1 MRARRSIT
9 IPVVG
14 TLLVSLAV
22 AIAVVTREDCPDS
35 RPDGPAARAAAKAC
49 GEPVDVALLTS
60 ATRLVVANPDG
71 TMTVTQHTAPQRV
84 RRDDGWV
91 AVDTALDPVTVAP
104 KAAAVDVR
112 FAGGPQ
118 ESLVTIKDDDRSLEW
133 GPAPQEPP
141 KVDGDTATFATTRVQ
156 ALADGF
162 RIVITGQGAQQV
174 RMPVNTRGL
183 ALQESDGV
191 IRALDAKHRTVFV
204 AERATTQAGPVPTK
218 IENGNVVFTLPDG
231 AWELTQVVRHDQGF
245 DGTVLAGGRIDSAK
259 LGDENVTSTVK
270 TAVAQQASR
279 LPLEKRDQPLV
290 TTFTPGTTATPVVT
304 STDYPADE
312 RAHGAPKQ
320 PGKVVFAAPGAVEF
334 RHRWQGEGEFTRVPA
349 PSGTAEVSVTPPAK
363 GTQVLE
369 VRAVDATGQESE
381 LAPHATRVAALP
393 EPIVKHDNGVF
404 TAERGTAF
412 KYRWNTDWIFEKAV
426 DGKAKLSL
434 VPPTANTVEVVAI
447 GADPSV
453 ESAPATFTT
462 AAVGTPQVASAD
474 YPADGVE
481 HGAAGKEGTFTFRAT
496 GTDPVTGFRHQLDGG
511 AVTDVAGSG
520 KAQAKITPPTAGEH
534 VLTVKAVGAN
544 GEESPAA
551 QHRFKVASA
560 APQAPAA
567 PQVVSSDYPADGQ
580 PHGAPGQAGTFTL
593 KSPGANGFRYR
604 LGDGPTTT
612 VAAAGE
618 AQVQLTPSTSGTHT
632 LTAWALN
639 GQTSAPATYTFTVG
653 GLPVPAPDAPVVTS
667 TDFPADGQPHGSI
680 GQAGTVTVRPQG
692 STAADVIVHQLDTD
706 AASKE
711 QPVANG
717 AAQLSVTPVRSGK
730 RTLTVWS
737 KVSATGAL
745 STPVRHEFVA
755 GAPAGPRDFFYD
767 AAGQLAGVANNSGE
781 AAAYR
786 YDDSGNLL
794 ATERFVQ
801 GDATVFAIVPARG
814 PAGSTVEISGIGFAA
829 QGTTVTFDGINAPVT
844 ASSGNRVS
852 VTVPQ
857 GVREGV
863 VRVTANGK
871 TSVSPR
877 PFQLARGVTAPAI
890 TAVSTD
896 RGDAGN
902 VVTITGTG
910 FDPDIARNVVRFH
923 QTVARVR
930 EVTATKLVVQVPD
943 AASSG
948 RITVR
953 TPGGEATSAADFLVA
968 PRGFVT
974 GNLIY
979 GGRLQVGTT
988 TNLDI
993 PAGKAAVV
1001 LVDGKIGEQLN
1012 LKLENNTI
1020 PVRSAMWMFTP
1031 HGGDFARRALGDPL
1045 DLFAGS
1051 KLHQDLPTFKHN
1063 GTYTIVV
1070 APDDAAAGKVS
1081 VTLSKDLTGD
1091 KLTRDGSGVPFDI
1104 RQGQPVKEMPFTAT
1118 AGEWMSFG
1126 LTDISEPGNYFNVTV
1141 VDPDGTRLTWR
1152 ARLGDYIPTMV
1163 FQAKKTGTYKVIP
1176 NFDPN
1181 QLGSGRVWLSSVIDA
1196 GPLAV
1201 NGNPT
1206 SYQVLRPGQSVRMQF
1221 QGTANQPLVLGHTDN
1236 TIRENGRAAY
1246 PVSIMSE
1253 PDGQQVELR
1262 EGTAETRNL
1271 RIRKTGTHNL
1281 FISGWEAVGAAKA
1294 WLSTVAEGGKLPPNA
1309 STTVRV
1315 DRPGREMWLD
1325 YDGVKDKP
1333 LTIVVRKSVPGEV
1346 VIRLYRPDGTT
1357 SVGAVSD
1364 GKLDVAALP
1373 VTGKYRIFVDPGF
1386 AVTGDL
1392 TFHMSEPADL
1402 GTLVPDAAP
1411 SNLNITVHGQ
1421 KIIGKIA
1428 GTQGQRLTMGTASD
1442 RIPFLKWTVIKPDG
1456 RNLDTSGNSAFPTA
1470 LGLDLTQLP
1479 VTGDYKV
1486 VIEPV
1491 DQDVQPMAGPLTV
1504 MLNSETDGGKI
1515 EYGGAAKTVTFN
1527 RPAQNG
1533 RLTFDGTLNDL
1544 PKLSIKRNIG
1554 NNGVYYTLYAPDGTV
1569 ETTRRFIST
1578 EPYEFFSRLKATGTY
1593 TLVFDPA
1600 NSPTGSIDVSIT
1612 KRATAAPVTQIA
1624 PPTVQEPTCPQVDRR
1639 PPAAKVGAAPQGTDQ
1654 PKVEEKEKPTSTPC
1668 SSSSGWRPDAA
1679 NLGGVDWTTRYD
1691 PRPVRDRPLQF
1702 AVGFTGVVGTVQ
1714 STDGKPLAGVTVSA
1728 RDKKAT
1734 TDADGKFTLIG
1745 LTDGHVSLRVD
1756 GRTTGRSFGTF
1767 DIGVDVKQGQVLVL
1781 PHTVFLPEIDRNS
1794 VVHVPS
1800 PTITETV
1807 LTTKSIP
1814 GLEVRIPAG
1823 TVIRDADGNVATELS
1838 LTPIPIDRPPFPLP
1852 PSKVPVYFTA
1862 QPGGGYLFP
1871 QGATIIYPNYTKEA
1885 PGTRTQFWNY
1895 DPDGKG
1901 WHVYGH
1907 GTVSKD
1913 GTQIVPDSDVKFYR
1927 LTGAMTVV
1935 PGLNPAARS
1944 PRPNNTRVGD
1954 PVDPATGLLVD
1965 EQVDLVV
1972 DDIMPIEV
1980 KRTYQQGDA
1989 FVRPFGVGASFD
2001 YGVFP
2006 WAPLVDGAPTFK
2018 EFDLVQPDG
2027 SKIHYTRTSP
2037 GQDYAGAV
2045 FAADPT
2051 PTKFDGSVAVW
2062 NDAGWDVKL
2071 RDGTIYVIGEEAPLQ
2086 EIRDKFGNATTITR
2100 APAPPGTDG
2109 KVRAN
2114 GPITQVTSSSGRWV
2128 RFSYDDANPAKV
2140 KSVEDNLGRRVS
2152 YTYLPT
2158 GQLESVTNTEG
2169 GVTKYTWDAKG
2180 LLKTI
2185 TDPRETRFLLNEYDD
2200 KDRVKSQTAADG
2212 GVTKF
2217 EYTDVNGA
2225 ITETRMIDPRDA
2237 VRRFVFNDKGQVVSD
2252 TKAYGTPFA
2261 QETITEYET
2270 NGVRVKSTTDALKR
2284 KTSYVYDA
2292 KGYVKESTVLAD
2304 TPNAR
2309 TQKFDRLGPNGEL
2322 TKHVDDYTKET
2333 IYELTARGAVKSVT
2347 DPLGRKTLFEV
2358 NERGQVTK
2366 VTDPAGKSRITDYSG
2381 TDAVRTTDELGKVST
2396 IGYDVI
2402 GRKVR
2407 TSDAAGVVT
2416 ETAYT
2421 AKDFVASVIDGLG
2434 RTMRYEYDRNGN
2446 RTKVVDARNSETVF
2460 HYNAMD
2466 QLRAVTD
2473 PLGVTT
2479 PDAVYDRNGN
2489 LEKETDRRGVV
2500 VEHKYDPLNRRYEST
2515 YGSESKVTN
2524 TFDAGD
2530 RVRSSVDSV
2539 AGTSTIDY
2547 DDLDRVKQETTPTG
2561 SVSYAYG
2568 TTVRD
2573 RTTTVPGRPAV
2584 RHVYDAAGDLQ
2595 EIQQGGT
2602 AISVVTRDRAGR
2614 TERVGAPGT
2623 GVGQTYTYDDTGRVK
2638 TITYKS
2644 GATTLGDLAYEYDAT
2659 GLPIR
2664 TTGASSRTMLPE
2676 PYGPATYDNA
2686 NRIKTIGGSTITY
2699 DPEGNLL
2706 SDGATTYS
2714 WNAKGEL
2721 ATVTGQGRSASFN
2734 YNSDGR
2740 RLGRTVSGVTTNY
2753 VYDGQNPLQEKVNG
2767 QVTANMTAS
2776 GVDGFHLRESG
2787 GTTRRFLT
2795 DAVGSTVGL
2804 VDPDGAGASYTYEPF
2819 GRTYASGAGADNPYR
2834 FTGREDDG
2842 TGLYHYRDRYYSP
2855 VLQRFISEDPIGFE
2869 GGRNVH
2875 AYVDNQPTV
2884 LGDPSG
2890 NKPTNNGKNNR
2901 ESCFVNSF
2909 VAGTPVLMAD
2919 GSRKAI
2925 EEVRTGDQ
2933 VTATDPESG
2942 KTTAREVTA
2951 TIVGK
2956 GAKRLVDIT
2965 VDTDGMAGT
2974 ATSTLV
2980 ATDGHP
2986 FWVENRGQF
2995 VEAQDIQRGDRVRT
3009 SSGELLGVTGLG
3021 IRAVADQQV
3030 YNLTVDT
3037 DHTYYVVAGDKPV
3050 LVHNARPPRQRPDP
3064 NAKGPH
3070 STFMLGP
3077 DGKVKKYATWQ
3088 EQSNPRN
3095 PAPWE
3100 LEKRYDRWGPAH
3112 TNPDGTVV
3120 DTPHLNLP
3128 DGTARPPD
3136 AWEDPNAGC

>member
-1 MRARRSIT
+1 MRARRSIA

-22 AIAVVTREDCPDS
+22 AIAVVTREECPDS
-35 RPDGPAARAAAKAC
+35 RPDGPSARAAARSC

-71 TMTVTQHTAPQRV
+71 TMTVTQHAAPQRV

-91 AVDTALDPVTVAP
+91 AVDTALEPSTLTP
-104 KAAAVDVR
+104 KAAAVDLR
-112 FAGGPQ
+112 IASGPQ
-118 ESLVTIKDDDRSLEW
+118 EPLVTVEDDDRSLEW

-141 KVDGDTATFATTRVQ
+141 KVEGDTATFADTRIQ
-156 ALADGF
+156 ALPDGF
-162 RIVITGQGAQQV
+162 RVVITGHGAQQV
-174 RMPVNTRGL
+174 RMPVGTRGL
-183 ALQESDGV
+183 ALQERDGV
-191 IRALDAKHRTVFV
+191 IRALDAEHRTVFV
-204 AERATTQAGPVPTK
+204 AEQATTKAGPVPTK
-218 IENGNVVFTLPDG
+218 IENGDVVFTLPDG
-231 AWELTQVVRHDQGF
+231 AWELTQVVRRGDGGF
-245 DGTVLAGGRIDSAK
+245 DATVFGGGRIDRAR
-259 LGDENVTSTVK
+259 LGDEDVSSAVK
-270 TAVAQQASR
+270 TAVAQQVPAV
-279 LPLEKRDQPLV
+279 PLKDREQPLV
-290 TTFTPGTTATPVVT
+290 TTFTPSATTAPAVT
-304 STDYPADE
+304 STDYPAGE
-312 RAHGAPKQ
+312 QAHGAPKQ
-320 PGKVVFAAPGAVEF
+320 PGKVVLAAPGAVEF
-334 RHRWQGEGEFTRVPA
+334 LHRWQGEAEFSRVSA
-349 PSGTAEVSVTPPAK
+349 PSGTVEVSVAPPAH

-369 VRAVDATGQESE
+369 VKAVGATGQESE
-381 LAPHATRVAALP
+381 LTPHATRVAALP

-412 KYRWNTDWIFEKAV
+412 KYRWNGDWIFQKAV

-434 VPPTANTVEVVAI
+434 VPPAATTVEVVAI
-447 GADPSV
+447 GAGPSV
-453 ESAPATFTT
+453 ESAPVTFTT
-462 AAVGTPQVASAD
+462 AAAGTPQVASAD

-496 GTDPVTGFRHQLDGG
+496 GTDPVTGFRYQLDGG
-511 AVTDVAGSG
+511 AATDVAGAG
-520 KAQAKITPPTAGEH
+520 KAQAKITPATAGEH
-534 VLTVKAVGAN
+534 VLTVKAIGAD
-544 GEESPAA
+544 GTESPAA
-551 QHRFKVASA
+551 EHRFKVAAA

-567 PQVVSSDYPADGQ
+567 PQIASTDYPADGQ

-593 KSPGANGFRYR
+593 KSPSASGFRYR
-604 LGDGPTTT
+604 LGDGPVRT

-639 GQTSAPATYTFTVG
+639 GQTSAPAGYTFTVG
-653 GLPVPAPDAPVVTS
+653 GLPVPAPDAPAVTS

-680 GQAGTVTVRPQG
+680 GQAGTVTARPQG
-692 STAADVIVHQLDTD
+692 STAADVVVHQLDTD
-706 AASKE
+706 AAPKE

-717 AAQLSVTPVRSGK
+717 AAQLSITPVRSGK

-745 STPVRHEFVA
+745 SPPVRHEFVA

-801 GDATVFAIVPARG
+801 GDATIFAIVPARG

-829 QGTTVTFDGINAPVT
+829 QGTTVTFDGVTAPVT
-844 ASSGNRVS
+844 SATGNRVS

-857 GVREGV
+857 GVKEGV

-877 PFQLARGVTAPAI
+877 PFQPARGVTAPAI
-890 TAVSTD
+890 ASVSTD
-896 RGDAGN
+896 RGDPGDL
-902 VVTITGTG
+902 VTITGTG
-910 FDPDIARNVVRFH
+910 FDTDIARNVVRFH

-930 EVTATKLVVQVPD
+930 EVTPTKLVVQVPD

-953 TPGGEATSAADFLVA
+953 TPGGEVTSGADFLVA

-974 GNLIY
+974 SKLIY
-979 GGRLQVGTT
+979 GGRLQLGQTV
-988 TNLDI
+988 NLDI

-1001 LVDGKIGEQLN
+1001 LVDGKIGERQN

-1045 DLFAGS
+1045 DLWAGS
-1051 KLHQDLPTFKHN
+1051 KLHQDLPAFKHN

-1070 APDDAAAGKVS
+1070 APDDAAAGKVG
-1081 VTLSKDLTGD
+1081 VTLSQELTGD

-1126 LTDISEPGNYFNVTV
+1126 LTDISEPGNHFNVTV
-1141 VDPDGTRLTWR
+1141 VDPDGARLTWR

-1163 FQAKKTGTYKVIP
+1163 FQAKKTGTYRVIP

-1221 QGTANQPLVLGHTDN
+1221 QGTTNQPLVLGHTDN

-1271 RIRKTGTHNL
+1271 KIRKTGTHNL

-1309 STTVRV
+1309 STMVSV

-1333 LTIVVRKSVPGEV
+1333 LTMVVRKSVPGEV
-1346 VIRLYRPDGTT
+1346 VVRLYRPNGTT

-1364 GKLDVAALP
+1364 GKLDVPALP
-1373 VTGKYRIFVDPGF
+1373 ETGKYRILVDPGF

-1411 SNLNITVHGQ
+1411 SNLNLTVHGQ
-1421 KIIGKIA
+1421 KVIGKIA
-1428 GTQGQRLTMGTASD
+1428 GTQGQRLTIGTTSEQ
-1442 RIPFLKWTVIKPDG
+1442 IPFVKWRVTKPDG
-1456 RNLDTSGNSAFPTA
+1456 STLDFNNGTQTF
-1470 LGLDLTQLP
+1470 LGLDLTPLP
-1479 VTGDYKV
+1479 VTGEYKV
-1486 VIEPV
+1486 LMEPI
-1491 DQDVQPMAGPLTV
+1491 DQDSQPVGGQLTV
-1504 MLNSETDGGKI
+1504 VLNSETDGGKI
-1515 EYGGAAKTVTFN
+1515 EYGGPAKTVSFT

-1544 PKLSIKRNIG
+1544 PKLSIQRNIG
-1554 NNGVYYTLYAPDGTV
+1554 NNGTYYTLYAPNGTV
-1569 ETTRRFIST
+1569 ETTRRFVST
-1578 EPYEFFSRLKATGTY
+1578 EPYEFFARLKATGTY

-1600 NSPTGSIDVSIT
+1600 NSTTGSINVSIT
-1612 KRATAAPVTQIA
+1612 KRATATPVTQIT
-1624 PPTVQEPTCPQVDRR
+1624 PPSVVEPACPQVDRH
-1639 PPAAKVGAAPQGTDQ
+1639 PPAAPAGTAPQGGDQ
-1654 PKVEEKEKPTSTPC
+1654 PKHEEQEKPTATPC

-1679 NLGGVDWTTRYD
+1679 NLGGTDWNTRYD

-1714 STDGKPLAGVTVSA
+1714 ATDGKPLAGVTVSA
-1728 RDKKAT
+1728 RDKKTT

-1745 LTDGHVSLRVD
+1745 LPDGHVSLRVD
-1756 GRTTGRSFGTF
+1756 GRTTGRAFGTF

-1781 PHTVFLPEIDRNS
+1781 PHTVFLPEIDKNS

-1913 GTQIVPDSDVKFYR
+1913 GTQIVPDADVKFYR

-1935 PGLNPAARS
+1935 PGLNPAGKA
-1944 PRPNNTRVGD
+1944 PKPNNTRVGD
-1954 PVDPATGLLVD
+1954 PVDPATGLLID
-1965 EQVDLVV
+1965 EQTDLVV
-1972 DDIMPIEV
+1972 DDITPIEV
-1980 KRTYQQGDA
+1980 KRSYQQGDS
-1989 FVRPFGVGASFD
+1989 FVRPFGVGTSFD

-2006 WAPLVDGAPTFK
+2006 WAPLVDGFPTFK

-2027 SKIHYTRTSP
+2027 SKIHYTRTTP

-2100 APAPPGTDG
+2100 APAPPGVDG
-2109 KVRAN
+2109 KIRAN
-2114 GPITQVTSSSGRWV
+2114 GPVTQVTSSGGRWV
-2128 RFSYDDANPAKV
+2128 RFAYDDANPAKV
-2140 KSVEDNLGRRVS
+2140 KSVEDNLGRRIT
-2152 YTYLPT
+2152 YTYLPS
-2158 GQLESVTNTEG
+2158 GHLETVTNAEN

-2185 TDPRETRFLLNEYDD
+2185 TDPRGTRFLLNEYDD
-2200 KDRVKSQTAADG
+2200 KDRVKTQTAADG
-2212 GVTKF
+2212 GVTRF
-2217 EYTDVNGA
+2217 EYTDVNGV
-2225 ITETRMIDPRDA
+2225 ITETKMIDPRES
-2237 VRRFVFNDKGQVVSD
+2237 VRRFLFNDKGQVVSD
-2252 TKAYGTPFA
+2252 TKAFGTPFA
-2261 QETITEYET
+2261 QETLVEYET
-2270 NGVRVKSTTDALKR
+2270 SGVRVKSRTDALKR
-2284 KTSYVYDA
+2284 KTTFVYDA
-2292 KGYVKESTVLAD
+2292 KGQVKETTRLAD
-2304 TPNAR
+2304 TTEAR
-2309 TQKFDRLGPNGEL
+2309 TEKFERNGPNGEL
-2322 TKHVDDYTKET
+2322 TKYTDDYGKET
-2333 IYELTARGAVKSVT
+2333 LYGLDPRGAVATVT
-2347 DPLGRKTLFEV
+2347 DPLGRRTTYTN
-2358 NERGQVTK
+2358 NERGLITKITDHAEKSTTTDYAGNDPVRFTDALSRVTLTGFDGAGREVR
-2366 VTDPAGKSRITDYSG
+2366 VTDPRG
-2381 TDAVRTTDELGKVST
+2381 
-2396 IGYDVI
+2396 
-2402 GRKVR
+2402 
-2407 TSDAAGVVT
+2407 VT
-2416 ETAYT
+2416 EETSYT
-2421 AKDFVASVIDGLG
+2421 PSGRISSTVDGLG
-2434 RTMRYEYDRNGN
+2434 QVMSFEYDRNGRQN
-2446 RTKVVDARNSETVF
+2446 KVTDARGGVTLFE
-2460 HYNAMD
+2460 YNAMD
-2466 QLRAVTD
+2466 QLRSVTD
-2473 PLGVTT
+2473 PLGVT
-2479 PDAVYDRNGN
+2479 PAEEMKYDSNGN
-2489 LEKETDRRGVV
+2489 LLKQTSRRGVV
-2500 VEHKYDPLNRRYEST
+2500 TEHKYDALNRRYEST
-2515 YGSESKVTN
+2515 YGTESKVTH

-2530 RVRSSVDSV
+2530 RIKSTVDSR
-2539 AGTSTIDY
+2539 AGTSSAEY
-2547 DDLDRVKQETTPTG
+2547 DGLDRIKQEVTAHGT
-2561 SVSYAYG
+2561 VNYAYSA
-2568 TTVRD
+2568 TVRD
-2573 RTTTVPGRPAV
+2573 RTTTVAGRPAV
-2584 RHVYDAAGDLQ
+2584 RHVYDAEGALQ

-2602 AISVVTRDRAGR
+2602 AVSTVSRDRAGR
-2614 TERVGAPGT
+2614 PERVGAPG
-2623 GVGQTYTYDDTGRVK
+2623 GGISQTYAYDDTGDIK
-2638 TITYKS
+2638 SITYRS
-2644 GATTLGDLAYEYDAT
+2644 GTNVIGDLVYGYDAA
-2659 GLPIR
+2659 GQPVR
-2664 TTGASSRTMLPE
+2664 ASGSYSREMLPE
-2676 PYGPATYDNA
+2676 PFGPATYDKA
-2686 NRIKTIGGSTITY
+2686 DRIKTVGGASIVY
-2699 DPEGNLL
+2699 DQDGNLT
-2706 SDGATTYS
+2706 SDGEATYT
-2714 WNAKGEL
+2714 WNARGQL
-2721 ATVTGQGRSASFN
+2721 ATVAKPGVSAAFD
-2734 YNSDGR
+2734 YAADGR
-2740 RLGRTVSGVTTNY
+2740 RLGRTVNQATTNY
-2753 VYDGQNPLQEKVNG
+2753 LYDGQNPLQEKVAG
-2767 QVTANMTAS
+2767 AVTANMTAS
-2776 GVDGFHLRESG
+2776 GVDGYHLREAG
-2787 GTTRRFLT
+2787 GATRRYLT
-2795 DAVGSTVGL
+2795 DAVGSTIAL
-2804 VDPDGAGASYTYEPF
+2804 LDSAGAGASYTYEPF
-2819 GRTYASGAGADNPYR
+2819 GRTYSSGADAGNPYR
-2834 FTGREDDG
+2834 FTGREDDN
-2842 TGLYHYRDRYYSP
+2842 TGLHYFRARYYSP
-2855 VLQRFISEDPIGFE
+2855 ALQRFLSEDPTGFA
-2869 GGRNVH
+2869 GGFNLH
-2875 AYVDNQPTV
+2875 AYADNQPTSLV
-2884 LGDPSG
+2884 DPKGEKPQKPSKGDD
-2890 NKPTNNGKNNR
+2890 
-2901 ESCFVNSF
+2901 SCATNSF
-2909 VAGTPVLMAD
+2909 AAGTPVLMAD
-2919 GSRKAI
+2919 GSRKPI
-2925 EEVRTGDQ
+2925 EQVRTGDQ
-2933 VTATDPESG
+2933 VTATDPATGE
-2942 KTTAREVTA
+2942 TRARQVEA
-2951 TIVGK
+2951 TITGE
-2956 GAKRLVDIT
+2956 GAKQLVDVT
-2965 VDTDGMAGT
+2965 VDTDGPWGTST
-2974 ATSTLV
+2974 ATVV
-2980 ATDGHP
+2980 ATNGHL
-2986 FWVENRGQF
+2986 FWVANKGQF
-2995 VEAQDIQRGDRVRT
+2995 VAAQDLRQGDRVRT
-3009 SSGELLGVTGLG
+3009 PSGDLLGVAGLG
-3021 IRAVADQQV
+3021 VRAAADQRV
-3030 YNLTVDT
+3030 YNLSVNT
-3037 DHTYYVVAGDKPV
+3037 DATYYVTAGGADL
-3050 LVHNARPPRQRPDP
+3050 LVHNCAAKKQSKKSGKEKGSDVPSWAREHLGSAEGKTPAQKANSVMRQR
-3064 NAKGPH
+3064 
-3070 STFMLGP
+3070 FP
-3077 DGKVKKYATWQ
+3077 DGKYDTGPGSEYNKIKKYF
-3088 EQSNPRN
+3088 ERN
-3095 PAPWE
+3095 
-3100 LEKRYDRWGPAH
+3100 
-3112 TNPDGTVV
+3112 
-3120 DTPHLNLP
+3120 
-3128 DGTARPPD
+3128 
-3136 AWEDPNAGC
+3136 